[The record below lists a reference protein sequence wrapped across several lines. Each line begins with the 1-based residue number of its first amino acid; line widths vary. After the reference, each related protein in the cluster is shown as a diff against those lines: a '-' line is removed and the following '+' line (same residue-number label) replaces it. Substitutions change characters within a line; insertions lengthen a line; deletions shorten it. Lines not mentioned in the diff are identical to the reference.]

1 MSRDLASVYNEFLQA
16 AACAVARGDKNTA
29 MACLKQ
35 AMRAAN
41 ACHHNRHYRSKVMR
55 AMNFVRAI

>member
-1 MSRDLASVYNEFLQA
+1 MPRDLATAYNDYLL
-16 AACAVARGDKNTA
+16 TA
-29 MACLKQ
+29 MDAVRRHDKDAAMFCLKQ

-55 AMNFVRAI
+55 AMNYVRSI